1 MDDDD
6 DTDINALIADW
17 DALQIRATSI
27 VRRLEAA
34 EARRTSRPD
43 SNPSNAA
50 SLREVAVNGLKVG
63 DRVRVKNKVIKPATW
78 PIERQWIKEEA
89 RLATVTKVSR
99 EQIHFVTDNGTRTWR
114 APNNLERIRPGGV

>member
-1 MDDDD
+1 MDDDG
-6 DTDINALIADW
+6 DTDINALIVDW

-43 SNPSNAA
+43 STPSNAA
-50 SLREVAVNGLKVG
+50 NARGIAVNGLKVG
-63 DRVRVKNKVIKPATW
+63 DRVKIKNKVIKPATW

-114 APNNLERIRPGGV
+114 APNNLERVRPGGV